1 MDYLLLAAIGVL
13 MGVFGG
19 LLGIGGSVIM
29 IPALVFAFG
38 ENQHLYQA
46 SAMICNF
53 FVGAAAVAV
62 HKKEEVLVGSVLK
75 WLVPS
80 AVLGVLGGVW
90 LSNSS
95 LFARENSWVL
105 ARVYGFFMV
114 YVVIYNSMRFRRPRG
129 GADGLDIS
137 GTRRSGVLA
146 AVCGLASGVPAG
158 LLGIG
163 GGIVCIPAQQFFL
176 RMPLKRAA
184 SNSAAMIACV
194 AIVGAIYKNAT
205 LAEHGIS
212 VVESLKIAALVVPG
226 AIVGALVGGRAMYKL
241 PVNVVRAV
249 FIVVAGI
256 ACYRMLT
263 VSAGG

>member
-1 MDYLLLAAIGVL
+1 MDYFILAAIGIV

-19 LLGIGGSVIM
+19 LLGIGGSVVM

-53 FVGAAAVAV
+53 FVGASAVVV

-75 WLVPS
+75 RLVPA
-80 AVLGVLGGVW
+80 AVLGVVVGVW

-114 YVVIYNSMRFRRPRG
+114 YVVIYNCMGFRRARG

-137 GTRRSGVLA
+137 GTRKSGVLA
-146 AVCGLASGVPAG
+146 AVCGLVSGVPAG

-163 GGIVCIPAQQFFL
+163 GGVVCIPAQQFFL

-184 SNSAAMIACV
+184 SNSTAMIACI

-212 VVESLKIAALVVPG
+212 VVESLKIAAIVVPG
-226 AIVGALVGGRAMYKL
+226 AIVGALAGGRAMHKL

-249 FIVVAGI
+249 FVIVAGL
-256 ACYRMLT
+256 ACYKLLT
-263 VSAGG
+263 VVPGV